1 MALRAAALLVLAV
14 MSTSCGFKSEP
25 IGSLPQ
31 FPQSASDALDR
42 KVIVQEAPRRIVS
55 LDPGMTEAAFDIGVG
70 RLLVGGTGTETFPAQ
85 ATKLR
90 PMLNGQGKPNL
101 RAIGKANPDLV
112 LVPKTLAQTQADAD
126 RIARRLGIEVYVS
139 DRESVKGI
147 EHDIL
152 QLGLL
157 TGHGSQARGLFTN
170 MQNRIKTITTPFAGQ
185 DPVPVF
191 VDRGYFYTI
200 PGDGLAANLIGL
212 AGGMNVA
219 ENADVSTPLTPAE
232 LRQAAPQVYLA
243 VAGSGVTL
251 QGLRRSPAT
260 RSLPAVRHKRFTVL
274 PDAVFMRSGPRVVDS
289 LQAIAQ
295 AIHPE
300 GKSAATTP
308 SCWTPSARCS
318 SWTTPSSGCAG
329 RCASGSRWTWSRRQ
343 PSARSGP
350 RWRSTRQTATPQATS
365 TAWPSCGAAAVS
377 CWPASWASAGPAS
390 SWCRCWPTPSPT
402 GSTTTSRR
410 PCGRS
415 PTAGS

>member
-55 LDPGMTEAAFDIGVG
+55 LDPGMSEAAFDIGVG

-90 PMLNGQGKPNL
+90 PMLNSQGKPNL

-112 LVPKTLAQTQADAD
+112 VVPKALAQTQADAD

-157 TGHGSQARGLFTN
+157 TGHGSQARGLFTS
-170 MQNRIKTITTPFAGQ
+170 MQNRIKTITKPFAGQ
-185 DPVPVF
+185 DHVPVF

-200 PGDGLAANLIGL
+200 PGDGLAADLISL

-219 ENADVSTPLTPAE
+219 ENADVSAPLTPAE

-274 PDAVFMRSGPRVVDS
+274 PDAVFMRSSPRVVDS

-300 GKSAATTP
+300 GK
-308 SCWTPSARCS
+308 
-318 SWTTPSSGCAG
+318 
-329 RCASGSRWTWSRRQ
+329 
-343 PSARSGP
+343 
-350 RWRSTRQTATPQATS
+350 
-365 TAWPSCGAAAVS
+365 
-377 CWPASWASAGPAS
+377 
-390 SWCRCWPTPSPT
+390 
-402 GSTTTSRR
+402 
-410 PCGRS
+410 
-415 PTAGS
+415 